1 MGPEEFRKLAL
12 SLPNCEER
20 QHMDHPDF
28 RVGGRV
34 FATLGY
40 PDEKWA
46 MVKLTPEQQAEFIC
60 REPAIFAP
68 VKGHWGHDGATH
80 VRLRGALRESV
91 KKALELAT
99 GNLLGKGQKGKKK
112 VR

>member
-1 MGPEEFRKLAL
+1 MWKPMTSGVSKGSAETRRSWSRRQEAQPRLRQTIGEHMGPEEFRKLAL

-60 REPAIFAP
+60 REPAIF
-68 VKGHWGHDGATH
+68 
-80 VRLRGALRESV
+80 
-91 KKALELAT
+91 
-99 GNLLGKGQKGKKK
+99 
-112 VR
+112 